1 MTTQKAYRYDPSDL
15 YAVRVHD
22 QEYLNVGGVTRQAR
36 IYQPEGPGLFPML
49 LSIHRG
55 A

>member
-15 YAVRVHD
+15 YPVRVHD
-22 QEYLNVGGVTRQAR
+22 QKYLNAGGVTRQVR
-36 IYQPEGPGLFPML
+36 IYQPKGPGLFPML
-49 LSIHRG
+49 LSIHGG